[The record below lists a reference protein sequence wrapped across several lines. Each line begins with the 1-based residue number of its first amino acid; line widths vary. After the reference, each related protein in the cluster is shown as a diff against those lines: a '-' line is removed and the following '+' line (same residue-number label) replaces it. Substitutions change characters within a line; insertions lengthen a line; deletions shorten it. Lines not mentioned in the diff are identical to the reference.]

1 MSVFKCG
8 ECGCKE
14 NTAYSLAHVQMADDV
29 DKLLC
34 SECNPKIGK
43 WHNRFKKRPFEGP
56 YIRDHHGSLPLKYQH
71 K

>member
-14 NTAYSLAHVQMADDV
+14 NTACCRAHIQMSENA

-34 SECNPKIGK
+34 SECDPKIGK
-43 WHNRFKKRPFEGP
+43 WHNRFKKLPFEGP
-56 YIRDHHGSLPLKYQH
+56 YIREHHGSLPTKYQH